1 MFLFSTAFFAVS
13 AVQAQILWEHRSIPG
28 KAVWTYV
35 HEGGG
40 ILYLLKGANSAVTP
54 DYGLD
59 LTQCRDLPSNTVKN
73 NWTIR
78 INRLHVSETIFRGS
92 ATGIKI
98 CPERTPEYLLYM
110 PIAEKTASHQEGGDC
125 GLGSELEIYDKST
138 LDRLIDIDICFVNS
152 EADLPP
158 VVMVPGSVEVAEGQS
173 STFSVRLSAAPSGA
187 GDVTV
192 TVSGHAGTDLEATP
206 PSPLDLTFTST
217 NWNTVQQVTLTA
229 AEDNDF
235 VDDPVNLTLDASGG
249 GYVNVTKTVAVTI
262 KDNDTAG
269 LTVRDKV
276 EVPEGSDKKMDVVL
290 SAAPSADV
298 TVTISGHAGTDLT
311 PSPTSLTF
319 TPANWNTDQPV
330 MLTAVQDNDFVDDLV
345 NLTLTANGGGYVDLV
360 KTVALTIVDDDAPSD
375 VMLRLKAS
383 PDRVEEGNMV
393 TLTATL
399 SSALPAAV
407 TVSLTATPGDPPT
420 EPNDYGPLPE

>member
-1 MFLFSTAFFAVS
+1 M
-13 AVQAQILWEHRSIPG
+13 
-28 KAVWTYV
+28 
-35 HEGGG
+35 
-40 ILYLLKGANSAVTP
+40 
-54 DYGLD
+54 
-59 LTQCRDLPSNTVKN
+59 
-73 NWTIR
+73 
-78 INRLHVSETIFRGS
+78 
-92 ATGIKI
+92 
-98 CPERTPEYLLYM
+98 
-110 PIAEKTASHQEGGDC
+110 
-125 GLGSELEIYDKST
+125 
-138 LDRLIDIDICFVNS
+138 
-152 EADLPP
+152 
-158 VVMVPGSVEVAEGQS
+158 
-173 STFSVRLSAAPSGA
+173 
-187 GDVTV
+187 
-192 TVSGHAGTDLEATP
+192 
-206 PSPLDLTFTST
+206 
-217 NWNTVQQVTLTA
+217 
-229 AEDNDF
+229 
-235 VDDPVNLTLDASGG
+235 
-249 GYVNVTKTVAVTI
+249 TKTVAVTI

-420 EPNDYGPLPE
+420 EPNDYGPLPEITITGGERRGTGTIRIINDEVSEGAERFTVAVQSLPPGVRGSTPVEITIRDN